1 MNQDD
6 LVTQKIIN
14 IFQNE
19 VIPNFLSSI
28 ADSQKIEHWENFFN
42 THLPKSS
49 LGYESEKAYLSERN
63 LSIEKV
69 IENSINQVLLD
80 LPSDEI
86 SDLIDFLTPLSQG
99 CQVREL
105 LENQTAVYLEIIN
118 LLTYIKQIQ
127 GLLELYKVSN
137 SDKRGTAHRRS
148 SVKDITNTQI
158 NKLKDRLE
166 GSFFNLQSLEEIERT
181 EIMLKLLKLS
191 LNEEYKGVFEFFNLA
206 KLLVG
211 LDASILGTTNNEIM
225 ALNQVTNFYNG
236 IRSEPHELLRS
247 VMIYMRELFTKSS
260 SSPEEK
266 AENILDIT
274 RIFFSVELSKAEK
287 GKNKLP
293 FTAKHIQKEHIVK
306 TILHEIPIYTYL
318 DPKRRNYL
326 DELFAEFFKGMMGLQ
341 NIFEPNNPSEETIS
355 WFTKGRNIIK
365 SRKEF
370 GLSYKGFK
378 AFRLI
383 AIQE

>member
-1 MNQDD
+1 M
-6 LVTQKIIN
+6 

-42 THLPKSS
+42 TLVPKSS
-49 LGYESEKAYLSERN
+49 LGYESEEAYLSERN

-69 IENSINQVLLD
+69 IENSINQVFLD

-86 SDLIDFLTPLSQG
+86 SDLIDYFTALTEG
-99 CQVREL
+99 CQVKEL

-127 GLLELYKVSN
+127 DLLELYKVSN
-137 SDKRGTAHRRS
+137 SDKRGTAHRKS
-148 SVKDITNTQI
+148 SVMAITNTQI

-166 GSFFNLQSLEEIERT
+166 GSFFNLQNLEEIERT
-181 EIMLKLLKLS
+181 EVMLKLLKLS
-191 LNEEYKGVFEFFNLA
+191 LNEEYKGIFEFFNLA

-211 LDASILGTTNNEIM
+211 LDTKILGATNNEII
-225 ALNQVTNFYNG
+225 ALGQVTDFYNG

-247 VMIYMRELFTKSS
+247 VMIYTNQLFSKSS
-260 SSPEEK
+260 ISLEKK
-266 AENILDIT
+266 AENILNIT
-274 RIFFSVELSKAEK
+274 RMFFPMELSKAEK
-287 GKNKLP
+287 GKNKIP
-293 FTAKHIQKEHIVK
+293 FTAKHIVKEHIVK
-306 TILHEIPIYTYL
+306 TILHEIPIYTYA
-318 DPKRRNYL
+318 DPKKRNYL
-326 DELFAEFFKGMMGLQ
+326 DELLDEFFKGMMGLQ
-341 NIFEPNNPSEETIS
+341 NIFEPNNPSEESIS
-355 WFTKGRNIIK
+355 WFRKGRNIIK